1 MACVDEAST
10 GRGSS
15 EEKAMGA
22 TVSLSGLLSE
32 EGRRNPYRFYAR
44 LHELGEAVALGPA
57 DKHAAVVC
65 GYEAVDR
72 VLRDP
77 GFRVPDAE
85 YRDRSGT
92 WWRDHPV
99 VRTLLTAFPNVN
111 GADHARV
118 HRLFGQAFTPRRVA
132 ALEPHIIR
140 STDRRLDRL
149 AELGADSRPVD
160 FMAEVAVP
168 LPVDVIGVLLGMPEP
183 DRAWLPPLVQDFD
196 AILELGQRSLRE
208 LKAANTAAVQLSAYF
223 ADLLASRTADPR
235 DDLISGLVRLDDPG
249 RLSESELLASLI
261 ITFNA
266 GFRTTANM
274 FGNGLALLIEHPDA
288 LAALRA
294 DPSRAPACIEEILR
308 YEPPLHF
315 AVRFAAHDAEIA
327 GVPVAAGQSV
337 LVLMGAAN
345 RDPRRFPDPDTFD
358 PTRTDN
364 QHLTFSAGPH
374 YCLGAALGR
383 MEGRLALPR
392 LLSRFPVLAL
402 ATEPGERRK
411 LMLRGFDELPVRLS
425 SRATATIS

>member
-1 MACVDEAST
+1 
-10 GRGSS
+10 
-15 EEKAMGA
+15 MGA
-22 TVSLSGLLSE
+22 AVSLSGLLSE
-32 EGRRNPYRFYAR
+32 DARRNPYRFYAR

-160 FMAEVAVP
+160 FMAEFAVP
-168 LPVDVIGVLLGMPEP
+168 LPVDVIGELLGVPEP

-235 DDLISGLVRLDDPG
+235 DDLISELVRLDDPG
-249 RLSESELLASLI
+249 RLSEPELLASLI

-392 LLSRFPVLAL
+392 LLSRFPVLVL

-425 SRATATIS
+425 SRATATIP